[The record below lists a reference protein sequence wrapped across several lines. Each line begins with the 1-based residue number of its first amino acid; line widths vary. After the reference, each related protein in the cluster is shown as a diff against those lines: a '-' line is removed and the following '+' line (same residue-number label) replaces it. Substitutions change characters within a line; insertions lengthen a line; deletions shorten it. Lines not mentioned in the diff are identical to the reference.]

1 MGKVM
6 CVVCQ
11 DEGCEFCPRVEA
23 VVLADG
29 EIRWMISLFE
39 SLYPDKVWVVPRSN
53 SVFQRR
59 GDQLVFIEGSHDEY
73 LACRHNF
80 GKVGIEVVVA

>member
-1 MGKVM
+1 MGGGESGRELMEKLI
-6 CVVCQ
+6 
-11 DEGCEFCPRVEA
+11 
-23 VVLADG
+23 LADG

-39 SLYPDKVWVVPRSN
+39 SLYPDKLWVVPRSD